1 MFSHLGRPRP
11 GAASQLPA
19 CPVICLCL
27 GPSNGPSC
35 PQPPGNR
42 GGRLEPL
49 GNMSEAAGRRMNAT
63 TMTPGRNDMTADA
76 PPDSVLPKPPSMNRL
91 IVAATIGNVFEW
103 FDFVVYGFFAVT
115 LAQVFFPTG
124 DPTVSLLVTF
134 GAFGL
139 AYVVR
144 PLGAIVVGGYTDR
157 AGRKAGLLLSMA
169 LMMIGTTLMAVTPG
183 YATIGLAAPIIIT
196 LARLLQGFSVGGEF
210 GSAVTFL
217 AEHGG
222 GRRGFSA
229 SWQFATGGIITALAS
244 VFGVTLTT
252 LLDHQQLVDWGWRIP
267 YLFGM
272 LIGPAGLYVRAKV
285 VDTPEFLEAEKPE
298 TIPLKDLLRRHPLP
312 VLLALGISIISNS
325 SFYLM
330 LYIPTFGIKQLHLPE
345 YTGFVATLV
354 GGLILA
360 VGCPLAGHW
369 SDRIPRPLLMV
380 ITCWLFV
387 LTAYPAFYL
396 MVAWPSLAA
405 CIIAVAWL
413 QLVKAGYSGVLPSL
427 LSEQFPVETRAIGV
441 SLGFS
446 TAVTI
451 FGGFAPFVAT
461 WLIARTGNPL
471 SPSYYLIFA
480 ALLSLRA
487 LIAIQRR
494 GRQRT
499 P

>member
-1 MFSHLGRPRP
+1 
-11 GAASQLPA
+11 
-19 CPVICLCL
+19 
-27 GPSNGPSC
+27 
-35 PQPPGNR
+35 
-42 GGRLEPL
+42 
-49 GNMSEAAGRRMNAT
+49 
-63 TMTPGRNDMTADA
+63 MTADTLPA
-76 PPDSVLPKPPSMNRL
+76 AGLPKPPSMNRL

-139 AYVVR
+139 AYLVR

-196 LARLLQGFSVGGEF
+196 IARLLQGFSVGGEY

-222 GRRGFSA
+222 ARKGFSA

-244 VFGVTLTT
+244 LFGVGLTT
-252 LLDHQQLVDWGWRIP
+252 LLSHQELIDWGWRIP
-267 YLFGM
+267 YFFGM
-272 LIGPAGLYVRAKV
+272 LIGPAGLYIRSKV
-285 VDTPEFLEAEKPE
+285 VDTPEFIEAEKPP
-298 TIPLKDLLRRHPLP
+298 TIPLTDLLRRHPLA
-312 VLLALGISIISNS
+312 VLVALGISIISNS

-360 VGCPLAGHW
+360 IGCPLAGHW
-369 SDRIPRPLLMV
+369 SDKTARPRIMV
-380 ITCWLFV
+380 IMSSLFV

-396 MVAWPSLAA
+396 MVAWPSLVA
-405 CIIAVAWL
+405 CIVAVAWL
-413 QLVKAGYSGVLPSL
+413 QGVKAGYSGVLPSL
-427 LSEQFPVETRAIGV
+427 MAEQFPVETRAIGV
-441 SLGFS
+441 SLS
-446 TAVTI
+446 YSISVTI
-451 FGGFAPFVAT
+451 FGGFAPLIAT
-461 WLIARTGNPL
+461 WLIAQTGNPL
-471 SPSYYLIFA
+471 SPSYYLIFT
-480 ALLSLRA
+480 ALLSLAA
-487 LIAIQRR
+487 LIAIQQRSRR
-494 GRQRT
+494 RDRT
-499 P
+499 LGLAGSGELAAP